1 MVLSKFT
8 TCSELELFKALQ
20 KYGKLSRKKLSKKTK
35 LNTSTIQYI
44 YERLT
49 ERNFFESKTTPKLD
63 QFPELPLAL
72 ISFSNLHPI
81 KLRILKKT
89 YLNKDEVRAFITNG
103 KEVFIIL
110 MHTNKDRLSELA
122 FEIMEKAQANFGL
135 HILSPTISKLDLT
148 IPDKI
153 LDEIYPDLMDRRKR
167 K

>member
-1 MVLSKFT
+1 MSKKFT
-8 TCSELELFKALQ
+8 TQSELDLFKALQ
-20 KYGKLSRKKLSKKTK
+20 KFGKLSHEKLAKKTK
-35 LNTSTIQYI
+35 LFISTIHYAF
-44 YERLT
+44 ERIK
-49 ERNFFESKTTPKLD
+49 EKKFFQIKAIPNLG
-63 QFPELPLAL
+63 QFPELPIAF
-72 ISFSNLHPI
+72 ISFKNIHPI